1 MKRANSYKSFWSSMG
16 RRGPMNTQSRP
27 SVTQREIEA
36 QCPGSVY
43 KSLLDGAN
51 WIDTLDISPRA
62 KRLTRLQ
69 GRQFLQ
75 AVENILS
82 HRSRYTHGSNQ
93 R

>member
-1 MKRANSYKSFWSSMG
+1 MKRVNSYKGFWSSVG

-27 SVTQREIEA
+27 TVTAREIES

-43 KSLLDGAN
+43 KSLLDNAN

-69 GRQFLQ
+69 GRTFLL
-75 AVENILS
+75 AVNRILA
-82 HRSRYTHGSNQ
+82 Q
-93 R
+93 